1 MIVTPAV
8 ESRDGR
14 CVQLVGGSYDQEMI
28 GLSDPVGVAA
38 RWQSDGFGTLH
49 VVDLDAATNRGSNA
63 DLVERILEAGTADV
77 QVGGGLRSTDSV
89 DRMIAAGAARVVLGT
104 RALEDRR
111 WLEDT
116 VASYPG
122 QVVVAADIQG
132 SAIVTHGWVKR
143 SAKSRDA
150 EISALND
157 LPLAGVLVTAVHM
170 EGLMKGPDLEL
181 MREIVALSD
190 HAVQASGGIASI
202 GDIRSLAELGVSSAI
217 VGMALYTGALS
228 AAQIQKEFNQ

>member
-8 ESRDGR
+8 DLRNGR
-14 CVQLVGGSYDQEMI
+14 CVQLVGGSYDQQMI
-28 GLSDPVGVAA
+28 ELDDPVGIAA
-38 RWQSDGFGTLH
+38 RWESDGFGTLH

-63 DLVERILEAGTADV
+63 ELVERILDAARVDV
-77 QVGGGLRSTDSV
+77 QVGGGIRSTELV
-89 DRMIAAGAARVVLGT
+89 DRMISAGATRVVLGT
-104 RALEDRR
+104 RALEDRA
-111 WLEDT
+111 WLES
-116 VASYPG
+116 VVSAYPQ
-122 QVVVAADIQG
+122 QVVVAADTQG

-143 SAKSRDA
+143 SAMSLEA

-157 LPLAGVLVTAVHM
+157 LPIAGLLVTAVHK

-190 HAVQASGGIASI
+190 HPVQASGGIATI
-202 GDIRSLAELGVSSAI
+202 DDIRLLAKLGVSSAI